1 MPIEFRDLGRG
12 ATTPSL
18 QSWGNC
24 LSRGAKEGGAV
35 VSEGRGSCLPSPP
48 PASRLAVQHGAHQQR
63 LWRGWK
69 LISNPAFEEAQR
81 QTVSHRVGSRPLS
94 FAGFLFR
101 TQCEAQALQARA
113 ETLKASI
120 HLTGPGMRA
129 SGQTSRGEGGR
140 GEGAEPEKRNSAGT
154 ATGRGTDNPPDTGQ
168 AWYQEPKDLSPSTAW
183 LLIG

>member
-1 MPIEFRDLGRG
+1 MPIEFRDLGCG
-12 ATTPSL
+12 AITPSL

-24 LSRGAKEGGAV
+24 LSRGAKEGGAM
-35 VSEGRGSCLPSPP
+35 VSEGRRSCLPSPP

-101 TQCEAQALQARA
+101 TQCEAQALQTRA
-113 ETLKASI
+113 ETHKASI
-120 HLTGPGMRA
+120 HLTGPGIRA
-129 SGQTSRGEGGR
+129 SGRTSRGEGGR
-140 GEGAEPEKRNSAGT
+140 GEGAEPEKRNGAGT
-154 ATGRGTDNPPDTGQ
+154 ATGEGQTNLQRQARLGTRS
-168 AWYQEPKDLSPSTAW
+168 PKTSVLA
-183 LLIG
+183 LLGYS